1 MFSRDGSLFLSLQFF
16 NDLWIIPQIHL
27 RADDEAGYSGAMM
40 PNFRE
45 PFLLHVLERGGGGDA
60 EADEKD
66 VRLRVRKWTQTVVIF
81 LTY

>member
-1 MFSRDGSLFLSLQFF
+1 MFSRDGPLLLPLQLF

-27 RADDEAGYSGAMM
+27 RADKEAGYPGAMV

-45 PFLLHVLERGGGGDA
+45 PPLLHVLERGGGGDA
-60 EADEKD
+60 EADEED
-66 VRLRVRKWTQTVVIF
+66 IRLWVRKWTQTIVIF